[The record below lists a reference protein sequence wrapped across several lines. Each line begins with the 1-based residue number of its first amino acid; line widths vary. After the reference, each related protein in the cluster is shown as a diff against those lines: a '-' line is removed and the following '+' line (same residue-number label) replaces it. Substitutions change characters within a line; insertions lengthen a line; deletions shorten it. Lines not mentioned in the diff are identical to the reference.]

1 MTGAIDAAAI
11 GEHVSLLHRLAQPL
25 IGLGML
31 LIASFGEPAAAQSE
45 TGTPGDPLSPKIRHF
60 EIGDVVTR

>member
-11 GEHVSLLHRLAQPL
+11 GEHVGLLHRLAQPL

-31 LIASFGEPAAAQSE
+31 LIASFGE
-45 TGTPGDPLSPKIRHF
+45 DPQPHR
-60 EIGDVVTR
+60 TRRAVARA